1 MCKFFYI
8 LWCIHAI
15 SLILIGFIINKHAYI
30 KNMIHLLFHDFKIIL
45 KYDLIDILEIF
56 HRLHYYYYVYF

>member
-1 MCKFFYI
+1 MCKFIYI

-45 KYDLIDILEIF
+45 KYDLIDILVIF
-56 HRLHYYYYVYF
+56 IFPKYIFYFLN